1 MNGNIGMRALS
12 ALFAVLLVSAGVV
25 PAMACKPLEPGTCTD
40 YSFTGSKGIADDSNI
55 VVSSDELTGDAK
67 NAAIAQALSETAVQ
81 RLRDGLLRDGF
92 SLSTEQIQ
100 AIKGVTTNESMT
112 VTTTLVTMPFI
123 KEASDEKAFLVFA
136 SNELGS
142 EARAV
147 VAHDGMISYL
157 RYDPAVVGL
166 TEDDDGLVCDFC
178 LYAFSRICGF
188 IADTGCG
195 VGCFNLCIKPT
206 HPLIIVGCAGA
217 CALACDYFVAHGA
230 CNWGAQQ
237 ACEGAGLC

>member
-1 MNGNIGMRALS
+1 MKRRTGMRAFS
-12 ALFAVLLVSAGVV
+12 ALFAVLLVSMGVV
-25 PAMACKPLEPGTCTD
+25 PVMACNPLEPGNCTG
-40 YSFTGSKGIADDSNI
+40 YSFTESSGVVDDSNI
-55 VVSSDELTGDAK
+55 VVSSDELTGDVK
-67 NAAIAQALSETAVQ
+67 NAAIAQALSDTAVQ

-92 SLSTEQIQ
+92 ILSTKQIQ

-206 HPLIIVGCAGA
+206 HPLIIIGCAGA

>member
-1 MNGNIGMRALS
+1 MNGKIGMRALS
-12 ALFAVLLVSAGVV
+12 VLLAMLLVSAGVV
-25 PAMACKPLEPGTCTD
+25 PVMACNPLEPGNCTG
-40 YSFTGSKGIADDSNI
+40 YSFTESSGVVDDSNI
-55 VVSSDELTGDAK
+55 VVNSDELTGDVK
-67 NAAIAQALSETAVQ
+67 NAAIAQALSDTAVQ
-81 RLRDGLLRDGF
+81 HLRDGLLRDGF
-92 SLSTEQIQ
+92 ILSTKQIQ

-112 VTTTLVTMPFI
+112 VTTTLITMPFI

-157 RYDPAVVGL
+157 RYDPAVAGL
-166 TEDDDGLVCDFC
+166 TEDDGVVCDFC
-178 LYAFSRICGF
+178 MWAVS
-188 IADTGCG
+188 G
-195 VGCFNLCIKPT
+195 VCSNLASA
-206 HPLIIVGCAGA
+206 GCAEVCGA
-217 CALACDYFVAHGA
+217 LCLRPMHPAFIVICAASCWTLCEFLVAYEA